1 MTSKSAQTFRSC
13 ASLLLLLAGIRLIPW
28 LSAQDS
34 LSTKVPPKPA
44 ARIELSALGYRE
56 PSRLDRLNEDEASL
70 SLQFVDANHV
80 LLVFNRKGILQRLR
94 DCPPDHDDRM
104 MHAVVLELPGGKV
117 VKEADWYL
125 HDRRRFLWQLGP
137 GKLLL
142 RKGNELYSVDST
154 LHETRLMSSS
164 RNLLSVSVTPDA
176 TQIVVVTAAP
186 DASKATK
193 PTSASPTPT
202 GFVAQFLDAT
212 TLEPQRSVPLTEPVH
227 LTAISAGYSDLVHK
241 GDVWMLRFGAGAGK
255 RRNLVRVRSHVV
267 PDVLYSSNNS
277 FLIGRCPT
285 VNCDYSVTAFSLT
298 GHRLWQQHWPRYRFF
313 PAISHSADNSR
324 FAVSSLQLAPYST
337 EKTNNDPKNE
347 LGALLPDAAEVD
359 VFQQTVQVFD
369 TATGDVA
376 LSVPVSPAVIGENF
390 AFSLDGRHLAVLEG
404 SAMEWFDVPAESEHE
419 QAQFATLKADVPDL
433 NTLGLAAE
441 SATSPT
447 DTATGNTSVDSTAAT
462 ATEPSAATSDSSSGA
477 AATAPNA
484 PPAEPLATIRISTKA
499 VVVDVVVTDNKGR
512 PIKGLHQQDFQLAE
526 DGKAQDMR
534 SFREIRGP
542 DDPTAAEL
550 NPVPAGPPKSIA
562 PSPNVFSTSRRMPDP
577 GSVTM
582 ILFDMLN
589 TPSQDQV
596 YARQQLI
603 KFLQAKP
610 KNMQFALCTMSVGSR
625 LRLVQGFT
633 PDENLLVAAA
643 KNKRISPKEVRW
655 NTSTQGTE
663 GAVSAVGPL
672 AGDPT
677 SGFQGLLSAL
687 QQTEVQEQVADTNE
701 RAGITMD
708 SMMLLASYLAGI
720 PGRKNVVWLSG
731 SFPLSLL
738 ASTNSGNPAVDNP
751 NYASKVRHVTNL
763 LAEAQIAVYPVDVRG
778 LTINGVGADSAGG
791 MGGPPN
797 LSPQDFSA
805 GSVIAPAVVIPQ
817 DMQAFGQRASE
828 RDTLLEFAHATGGKA
843 FYNSNGIRDAI
854 ATAAEQGSNYYTLS
868 YTPANKLYDGKF
880 RRIKVQLAEKGYT
893 LHYRQGYYADD
904 LNSIA
909 RDTQLARKARAVA
922 MQYGSPPSRQLQFS
936 AMVAPIGSKKKINRA
951 KLGDVLTSTQKT
963 PTLPDQVEA
972 QHYIIDYTLEG
983 SELRFIPQQ
992 NSTFRNSL
1000 TLMVASFGRDG
1011 RMLSGTSSIGIN
1023 DLQPAAYEKVVAGEF
1038 GVQQEVDVPV
1048 DATSLRIGIQDQMS
1062 NHIGTVD
1069 VDLPVPAIP
1078 NLARH
1083 TKSPLPEIEP
1093 D

>member
-1 MTSKSAQTFRSC
+1 MVRRTSQ
-13 ASLLLLLAGIRLIPW
+13 
-28 LSAQDS
+28 
-34 LSTKVPPKPA
+34 
-44 ARIELSALGYRE
+44 
-56 PSRLDRLNEDEASL
+56 
-70 SLQFVDANHV
+70 
-80 LLVFNRKGILQRLR
+80 
-94 DCPPDHDDRM
+94 
-104 MHAVVLELPGGKV
+104 
-117 VKEADWYL
+117 
-125 HDRRRFLWQLGP
+125 
-137 GKLLL
+137 
-142 RKGNELYSVDST
+142 
-154 LHETRLMSSS
+154 
-164 RNLLSVSVTPDA
+164 
-176 TQIVVVTAAP
+176 
-186 DASKATK
+186 
-193 PTSASPTPT
+193 
-202 GFVAQFLDAT
+202 
-212 TLEPQRSVPLTEPVH
+212 
-227 LTAISAGYSDLVHK
+227 
-241 GDVWMLRFGAGAGK
+241 
-255 RRNLVRVRSHVV
+255 
-267 PDVLYSSNNS
+267 
-277 FLIGRCPT
+277 
-285 VNCDYSVTAFSLT
+285 
-298 GHRLWQQHWPRYRFF
+298 
-313 PAISHSADNSR
+313 
-324 FAVSSLQLAPYST
+324 
-337 EKTNNDPKNE
+337 
-347 LGALLPDAAEVD
+347 
-359 VFQQTVQVFD
+359 
-369 TATGDVA
+369 
-376 LSVPVSPAVIGENF
+376 
-390 AFSLDGRHLAVLEG
+390 
-404 SAMEWFDVPAESEHE
+404 SEHE

-751 NYASKVRHVTNL
+751 NYASKVRRVTNL

-817 DMQAFGQRASE
+817 DMQAFGRRASE

-936 AMVAPIGSKKKINRA
+936 AMVAPSDRRKR
-951 KLGDVLTSTQKT
+951 STA
-963 PTLPDQVEA
+963 P
-972 QHYIIDYTLEG
+972 
-983 SELRFIPQQ
+983 
-992 NSTFRNSL
+992 NS
-1000 TLMVASFGRDG
+1000 
-1011 RMLSGTSSIGIN
+1011 
-1023 DLQPAAYEKVVAGEF
+1023 
-1038 GVQQEVDVPV
+1038 
-1048 DATSLRIGIQDQMS
+1048 ATS
-1062 NHIGTVD
+1062 
-1069 VDLPVPAIP
+1069 
-1078 NLARH
+1078 
-1083 TKSPLPEIEP
+1083 
-1093 D
+1093 

>member
-1 MTSKSAQTFRSC
+1 MQSFA
-13 ASLLLLLAGIRLIPW
+13 
-28 LSAQDS
+28 LSAQDVAAVA
-34 LSTKVPPKPA
+34 TKPA
-44 ARIELSALGYRE
+44 ARIELSKIGYHE
-56 PSRLDRLNEDEASL
+56 PSRLDRLTEDEASV
-70 SLQFVDANHV
+70 SLAFADLNHV
-80 LLVFNRKGILQRLR
+80 LLVFNRKGILQRLP

-104 MHAVVLELPGGKV
+104 MHAVVLELPSGRV
-117 VKEADWYL
+117 VNEADWYL

-142 RKGNELYSVDST
+142 RRGNDLYSVDST
-154 LHETRLMSSS
+154 LHQSRLLSSS

-176 TQIVVVTAAP
+176 SQIVIVTPAVADAARDARPASAAP
-186 DASKATK
+186 
-193 PTSASPTPT
+193 TPP

-212 TLEPQRSVPLTEPVH
+212 TMAPQQTVPLSKPVH
-227 LTAISAGYSDLVHK
+227 LTATSAGYSDLVHK
-241 GDVWMLRFGAGAGK
+241 GDVWMLRFGAGTAK
-255 RRNLVRVRSHVV
+255 RRNLVRVRSRVV
-267 PDVLYSSNNS
+267 PDVLYPSNNS
-277 FLIGRCPT
+277 FLIGRCAT
-285 VNCDYSVTAFSLT
+285 SNCDYSVTAFSLT
-298 GHRLWQQHWPRYRFF
+298 GHRLWQQHWPRLRFF
-313 PAISHSADNSR
+313 PVIAHTADNSR
-324 FAVSSLQLAPYST
+324 FAVSSLQLTPYST
-337 EKTNNDPKNE
+337 VKTNNDPSNE
-347 LGALLPDAAEVD
+347 KDALLPDAAEVD
-359 VFQQTVQVFD
+359 AFQQTVQVFD

-376 LSVPVSPAVIGENF
+376 LSVPVSPAVIGENY
-390 AFSLDGRHLAVLEG
+390 AFSSDGRRLAVLQG
-404 SAMEWFDVPAESEHE
+404 SDLEWFDVPVASEQE
-419 QAQFATLKADVPDL
+419 QAKFAALKADVPDL
-433 NTLGLAAE
+433 NALGMAADSASAPD
-441 SATSPT
+441 SATGITSADATPAPLAT
-447 DTATGNTSVDSTAAT
+447 DSAAPPNDAAAAAVTATGV
-462 ATEPSAATSDSSSGA
+462 
-477 AATAPNA
+477 
-484 PPAEPLATIRISTKA
+484 PPAEPLSTIRISTKA
-499 VVVDVVVTDNKGR
+499 VVVDVVVTDNQGR

-526 DGKAQDMR
+526 DGKAQDLR
-534 SFREIRGP
+534 SFRELRGP
-542 DDPTAAEL
+542 DDPTAADL
-550 NPVPAGPPKSIA
+550 DPAPAGPPMPRA

-603 KFLQAKP
+603 KFLQTKP

-633 PDENLLVAAA
+633 PDENVLVAAA
-643 KNKRISPKEVRW
+643 KGKRISPKEVRW

-663 GAVSAVGPL
+663 NAVTAVSAL

-708 SMMLLASYLAGI
+708 SMMLLAGYLAGI

-731 SFPLSLL
+731 SFPISIT
-738 ASTNSGNPAVDNP
+738 ATNNSGNPAVDNP
-751 NYASKVRHVTNL
+751 NYSSKIKRVTNL

-778 LTINGVGADSAGG
+778 LTTNGIGADSAGG
-791 MGGPPN
+791 MGGPSN
-797 LSPQDFSA
+797 MSPQDFSA
-805 GSVIAPAVVIPQ
+805 GSVISPAAVIPQ
-817 DMQAFGQRASE
+817 DMQAMGQHAAE
-828 RDTLLEFAHATGGKA
+828 RDTLVQFAHATGGKA

-904 LNSIA
+904 SNSIA
-909 RDTQLARKARAVA
+909 RDTVLARRTRAVA
-922 MQYGSPPSRQLQFS
+922 MQHGSPPSRQLQFA
-936 AMVAPIGSKKKINRA
+936 AMVAPIGSKRKIDRA
-951 KLGDVLTSTQKT
+951 KLGDSLTAAQKT
-963 PTLPDQVEA
+963 PTLPEQVEA

-983 SELRFIPQQ
+983 SELRFILQQ
-992 NSTFRNSL
+992 NSTLRNSL
-1000 TLMVASFGRDG
+1000 TLMVASFDRDG
-1011 RMLSGTSSIGIN
+1011 KMLSGTSSVGIN
-1023 DLQPAAYEKVVAGEF
+1023 DLQPAAYEKVIAGEF

-1062 NHIGTVD
+1062 NHIGTID
-1069 VDLPVPAIP
+1069 VSLPVPAIA

-1083 TKSPLPEIEP
+1083 NKSPVPEIEP